1 MKFFI
6 FQVIFVE
13 QKKADYILEMG
24 QKRMHFMILNSRILL
39 LKLGRSKCTV
49 NPLLDQS
56 EWKLETAM
64 FHGTPCFNLKTKSS
78 RGGAGGVFVKGKI
91 RFHGT
96 PVIKL

>member
-56 EWKLETAM
+56 E
-64 FHGTPCFNLKTKSS
+64 
-78 RGGAGGVFVKGKI
+78 
-91 RFHGT
+91 
-96 PVIKL
+96 